1 MGWRCR
7 WKATPPPSTP
17 MTLIKLR
24 IKGAMTCSVP
34 ATRRVA
40 YSLPTPLVLL
50 TLSPPP
56 SFIPGSFLERPP
68 SRFKPSSR
76 SSSSILSNKV
86 TRPRP
91 PLLPFHLSIID
102 DEATSTV
109 LVSSIDRSPR
119 CMLKWPSADPL
130 ELFVRCIHTSYVNPI
145 VDWFPDRDND

>member
-1 MGWRCR
+1 MLCTSHTARGLFPADSSCR
-7 WKATPPPSTP
+7 SINA
-17 MTLIKLR
+17 L
-24 IKGAMTCSVP
+24 
-34 ATRRVA
+34 
-40 YSLPTPLVLL
+40 
-50 TLSPPP
+50 PPP

-91 PLLPFHLSIID
+91 PLLPFHLSTID

-130 ELFVRCIHTSYVNPI
+130 ELFVRCIHTCMSI
-145 VDWFPDRDND
+145 RLSTDSLIEIMISRACG